1 MKLFYTQRSP
11 FARKIRMLA
20 RLTGQDGD
28 IEELETTVR
37 DPDAVVLPHNP
48 TGKVPTLV
56 LDDGTALSESLLI
69 TSYLEE
75 RAGDRAL
82 NGTGPEKWKAYGFD
96 AFVTATTDNLAWRF
110 RETTLKEADKQSP
123 SFLTLETDRAR
134 RNFDALAAAVD
145 TDLAD
150 PVRTGHLS
158 AAALLAF
165 VDAFMDGSE
174 WRGGRPGLVSW
185 YEAFRQQPAFV
196 ATEPKTG

>member
-1 MKLFYTQRSP
+1 MKLFFTQRSP
-11 FARKIRMLA
+11 FARKVRMLA

-28 IEELETTVR
+28 IEEIETTVR
-37 DPDAVVLPHNP
+37 DPKAPVLPHNP

-75 RAGDRAL
+75 RAGPRAL
-82 NGTGPEKWKAYGFD
+82 NGTGDARWKAYGFD

-110 RETTLKEADKQSP
+110 RETALKEEGKQSP
-123 SFLTLETDRAR
+123 TFLALETDRAR

-145 TDLAD
+145 TDLSE

-165 VDAFMDGSE
+165 VDLFMDGAE
-174 WRGGRPGLVSW
+174 WRDGRPGLVAW
-185 YEAFRQQPAFV
+185 YEAFRERPAFK
-196 ATEPKTG
+196 ATEPKQG